1 MGGWEQILEL
11 DGYARSRQNYPGLNR
26 NHQFWVFT
34 QFSGSEMIYHR
45 VQDGKRG
52 WRWGSDFLGANLV
65 EETTIEPLYPG
76 DSLPP
81 EVLPNSF
88 IKFNIIRS
96 IKFPELVYNFR
107 VDLYMSSPF

>member
-1 MGGWEQILEL
+1 MGRWEQILEL
-11 DGYARSRQNYPGLNR
+11 DGCARSRQNFLDRAGTTSLLD
-26 NHQFWVFT
+26 FI
-34 QFSGSEMIYHR
+34 QFSGSKMNYHG
-45 VQDGKRG
+45 VQDEKRG
-52 WRWGSDFLGANLV
+52 WRWGSGSLGANLA
-65 EETTIEPLYPG
+65 EETRVEPLYLG